1 MYVPAS
7 GAKVPEGA
15 DAPARAYF
23 SQVQLSGAAQAPPS
37 AAPPRAAKASSSSSK
52 GNSSGHGA
60 RRSGAARCLAAI
72 AAGRARRA
80 VSLRARYCSY
90 LLVICSKLG
99 THPGKARG
107 VRFF

>member
-1 MYVPAS
+1 MYLPAS

-15 DAPARAYF
+15 DAPARVYF

-80 VSLRARYCSY
+80 ASLRARYSH